1 MHTLD
6 YNVGETNN
14 FLRSDMML
22 ASSLSTASAT
32 DEKSKS
38 IAETTVD
45 SILKNLTHAGVQ
57 SIVVIKRMYINFNIQ
72 VSCSWC
78 HNVMHN

>member
-1 MHTLD
+1 
-6 YNVGETNN
+6 
-14 FLRSDMML
+14 MML

-57 SIVVIKRMYINFNIQ
+57 SIVVI
-72 VSCSWC
+72 
-78 HNVMHN
+78 